1 LGSSHDQA
9 ARLDEQAEWLES
21 VEGLIRERG
30 PLTAARILDEVSAY
44 ARGRGVPTS
53 GRTPYRNTLP
63 AEQTM
68 PYPGDRDVEDR
79 INAYLRWNAMA
90 MVVRANKRHAGLGGH
105 LSTYASTLTLWEVG
119 FQHFFRGRGADG
131 GPVVPGDQV
140 FFQGHASPGIYARA
154 FLEGR
159 LTTEQLDLFRRE
171 VAGSGHGLPSYPH
184 PRSMGEFWEFPTVS
198 LGIGPLHAVY
208 QARFNRYLAARGLA
222 ETDDARVWCFVGDGE
237 TDEPETLAAIRLAA
251 REHLDNL
258 VFVVNGNLQRLDG
271 PVRGN
276 SRILDELEGVFVGA
290 GWHVLKVLWGTEWQ
304 NLFTA
309 SGRMALL
316 DRLEAMNDGD
326 LQRLTVLG
334 PDELR
339 ETLFGGDDP
348 GLRALG
354 DTLTDRELL
363 GLRRGGHDPRTVH
376 AAYTD
381 ATRHRGSPS
390 VVLAQTVKGY
400 ALGPNFEGRNA
411 THQMKKMTAQQ
422 LRTFRDILGL
432 PVTDD
437 QLADGLPPYLPLPP
451 GSTELAY
458 LHERRR
464 ALGGQLPRRPATPAI
479 LPAQPA
485 DAAFADFDAG
495 SGHHAVSTTVA
506 YTRLLRS
513 LMRDPAIGQ
522 RVVPI
527 VPDEGRTFGF
537 EVLYSEFGI
546 YAPDGQLYTPVDAGL
561 QLSYKEALTGQVL
574 QEGITEAGGLAELT
588 AAATA
593 GATWDT
599 AVVPFFTY
607 YSMFGFQR
615 VGDLIWALGDAR
627 GRGFLVGATAGRT
640 TLAGEG
646 LQHTDGSSHLA
657 ALAVP
662 GCRAYDPAFAY
673 ETAAV
678 VRDGIRRMYADG
690 EECFYY
696 LTDYNEEYVQPA
708 KPHDSG
714 IPGMSVDEAIVAGLH
729 RVNAAFDGGR
739 AHVRLLASGPAV
751 LAAQRAAADLAE
763 GHGISAEVWSVTSWK
778 QLRDDALAV
787 ERWNRA
793 HPDEDPRL
801 SHLRLALGDEPI
813 PVIAVSDYVS
823 ALPDQLARFI
833 PAPLVSLGTDGY
845 GISDTREELRAH
857 FGVDADG
864 IVTAATRLACPDGG
878 PHSAT
883 PEVTAATVTAASP
896 HAARRKPELVAGSQV
911 SSDQHRQDQEVPEWR
926 TPQPAG
932 PSKVL

>member
-1 LGSSHDQA
+1 VIIGDVTSLDFDRDPA
-9 ARLDEQAEWLES
+9 AWCEERAEWVDS
-21 VEGLIRERG
+21 VEGLIRARG
-30 PLTAARILDEVSAY
+30 PQAAARILEDVSEY
-44 ARGRGVPTS
+44 ARFRGIATS

-63 AEQTM
+63 PEAAM
-68 PYPGDRDVEDR
+68 PYPGDLDIEER
-79 INAYLRWNAMA
+79 INAHLRWNAMA
-90 MVVRANKRHAGLGGH
+90 MVVRANKRHPGLGGH

-119 FQHFFRGRGADG
+119 FQHFFRGRGSDG
-131 GPVVPGDQV
+131 TPAVPGDQV

-159 LTTEQLDLFRRE
+159 LSAAQLDLFRQE
-171 VAGSGHGLPSYPH
+171 VGGSGPGLPSYPH

-198 LGIGPLHAVY
+198 LGIGPLHAVH

-222 ETDDARVWCFVGDGE
+222 DTAGARVWCFVGDGE
-237 TDEPETLAAIRLAA
+237 TDEPETLSAIRLAA

-276 SRILDELEGVFVGA
+276 SRILDELEGVFAGA
-290 GWHVLKVLWGTEWQ
+290 GWHVLKVLWGSEWEA
-304 NLFTA
+304 LFSRPGGA
-309 SGRMALL
+309 QLL
-316 DRLEAMNDGD
+316 ARLEGMNDGD

-334 PDELR
+334 ADELR
-339 ETLFGGDDP
+339 ETLFGGGEPD
-348 GLRALG
+348 LRALG
-354 DTLTDRELL
+354 VSLTDAEIH
-363 GLRRGGHDPRTVH
+363 GLRRGGHDPRAVH
-376 AAYTD
+376 AAYAEALAHQGT
-381 ATRHRGSPS
+381 PS

-411 THQMKKMTAQQ
+411 THQMKKMTAAQ
-422 LRTFRDILGL
+422 LATFRDILRL
-432 PVTDD
+432 PVGDAE
-437 QLADGLPPYLPLPP
+437 LADGLPPYLPLPA
-451 GSTELAY
+451 GSRELDY
-458 LHERRR
+458 LRERRR
-464 ALGGQLPRRPATPAI
+464 SLGGLLPRRPATPAN
-479 LPAQPA
+479 LPTQPQESA
-485 DAAFADFDAG
+485 YADFDAG
-495 SGHHAVSTTVA
+495 SGKHAVSTTVA

-513 LMRDPAIGQ
+513 LMRDPAIGA
-522 RVVPI
+522 RIVPI

-546 YAPDGQLYTPVDAGL
+546 YAPDGQLYTPVDAGV
-561 QLSYKEALTGQVL
+561 QLSYRETATGQVL

-593 GATWDT
+593 GHTWDT

-696 LTDYNEEYVQPA
+696 LTVYNEDHVQPA
-708 KPHDSG
+708 KPVDSG
-714 IPGMSVDEAIVAGLH
+714 IPGLSVDDAIIAGLY
-729 RVNAAFDGGR
+729 RVTATTDGR
-739 AHVRLLASGPAV
+739 PAQVRLLASGPAV
-751 LAAQRAAADLAE
+751 PSAQRAAADLAAQR
-763 GHGISAEVWSVTSWK
+763 GIATEVWSVTSWK
-778 QLRDDALAV
+778 QLRDEALAV
-787 ERWNRA
+787 ERWNQA
-793 HPDEDPRL
+793 HPDQTPHT
-801 SHLRLALGDEPI
+801 SHLQLALGADQA
-813 PVIAVSDYVS
+813 PVVAVSDYVS
-823 ALPDQLARFI
+823 ALPDQLARFVD
-833 PAPLVSLGTDGY
+833 APFVSLGADGY
-845 GISDTREELRAH
+845 GISDTREALRAH

-864 IVTAATRLACPDGG
+864 IRAAAIRAVTASTQAAPSPARPTE
-878 PHSAT
+878 PH
-883 PEVTAATVTAASP
+883 V
-896 HAARRKPELVAGSQV
+896 VA
-911 SSDQHRQDQEVPEWR
+911 
-926 TPQPAG
+926 
-932 PSKVL
+932 

>member
-1 LGSSHDQA
+1 LFLPNDFVIIGAVTTVSLTRNQTDW
-9 ARLDEQAEWLES
+9 RDERAEWVES
-21 VEGLIRERG
+21 VDGLITAHG
-30 PLTAARILDEVSAY
+30 PRAAARILHDVSEY
-44 ARGRGVPTS
+44 ALGRGVPTY
-53 GRTPYRNTLP
+53 GRTPYRNTIP
-63 AEQTM
+63 AAQV
-68 PYPGDRDVEDR
+68 PSYPGDLATEER

-119 FQHFFRGRGADG
+119 FQHFFRGRGDVD

-159 LTTEQLDLFRRE
+159 LTAEQLDLFRRE
-171 VAGSGHGLPSYPH
+171 VAGAGHGLPSYPH

-208 QARFNRYLAARGLA
+208 QARFNRYLAARGLVDTA
-222 ETDDARVWCFVGDGE
+222 EARVWCFIGDGE

-258 VFVVNGNLQRLDG
+258 VFVINGNLQRLDG

-276 SRILDELEGVFVGA
+276 SRILDELEGIFAGA
-290 GWHVLKVLWGTEWQ
+290 GWHVLKVLWGTEWEG
-304 NLFTA
+304 LFSA
-309 SGRMALL
+309 PGGARLL

-334 PDELR
+334 AAELR

-354 DTLTDRELL
+354 STLTDAEIL
-363 GLRRGGHDPRTVH
+363 GLRRGGHDPRVVH
-376 AAYTD
+376 AAYAD
-381 ATRHRGSPS
+381 AVAHRGGPS

-400 ALGPNFEGRNA
+400 SLGPNFEGRNA
-411 THQMKKMTAQQ
+411 THQMKKMTPDQ

-432 PVTDD
+432 PVSDAE
-437 QLADGLPPYLPLPP
+437 LADGLPPYLPLPQ
-451 GSTELAY
+451 GSPELDY

-464 ALGGQLPRRPATPAI
+464 ALGGLLPRRPSIPAG
-479 LPAQPA
+479 LPRQPA
-485 DAAFADFDAG
+485 EAAFADFDAG
-495 SGHHAVSTTVA
+495 SGKHAVSTTVA

-513 LMRDPAIGQ
+513 LMRDPVIGG
-522 RVVPI
+522 RIVPI

-546 YAPDGQLYTPVDAGL
+546 YAPDGQRYTPVDAGV
-561 QLSYKEALTGQVL
+561 QLSYKESATGQVL

-593 GATWDT
+593 GHTWDT

-615 VGDLIWALGDAR
+615 VGDLIWALADSR

-646 LQHTDGSSHLA
+646 MQHTDGTSHLA

-662 GCRAYDPAFAY
+662 SCRAYDPAFAY

-678 VRDGIRRMYADG
+678 VRDGIQRMYGGG

-696 LTDYNEEYVQPA
+696 LTVYNEDHLQPA
-708 KPHDSG
+708 KPTESG
-714 IPGMSVDEAIVAGLH
+714 IPGMGVDEAIVAGLY
-729 RVNAAFDGGR
+729 RVAPAGGGR
-739 AHVRLLASGPAV
+739 PAQVRLLASGPAV
-751 LAAQRAAADLAE
+751 RAAQQAAADLATDD
-763 GHGISAEVWSVTSWK
+763 GISAQVWSVTSWK
-778 QLRDDALAV
+778 QLRDDALDV
-787 ERWNRA
+787 ERWRRD
-793 HPDEDPRL
+793 HPGEDPRRV
-801 SHLRLALGDEPI
+801 SHLVRALGDLPI
-813 PVIAVSDYVS
+813 PVVAVSDYVS

-833 PAPLVSLGTDGY
+833 DVPMVSLGTDGY
-845 GISDTREELRAH
+845 GVSDTREELRSH

-864 IVTAATRLACPDGG
+864 IHL
-878 PHSAT
+878 
-883 PEVTAATVTAASP
+883 TAASIASHRAAISSRSNEAIP
-896 HAARRKPELVAGSQV
+896 HETRPKPGLVA
-911 SSDQHRQDQEVPEWR
+911 
-926 TPQPAG
+926 
-932 PSKVL
+932 

>member
-1 LGSSHDQA
+1 MKTVDTTRDQTDW
-9 ARLDEQAEWLES
+9 RDEHAEWLES
-21 VEGLIRERG
+21 VDGLITARG
-30 PLTAARILDEVSAY
+30 AQAAARILDDVSRY
-44 ARGRGVPTS
+44 ARGKGVPTS
-53 GRTPYRNTLP
+53 GRTPYRNTIP
-63 AEQTM
+63 AAQTM
-68 PYPGDRDVEDR
+68 LYPGDLAVEER

-90 MVVRANKRHAGLGGH
+90 MVVRANKRHLGLGGH

-119 FQHFFRGRGADG
+119 FQHFFRGRGADD
-131 GPVVPGDQV
+131 GPAVPGDQV

-159 LTTEQLDLFRRE
+159 LTAQQLDLFRRE
-171 VAGSGHGLPSYPH
+171 VAGAGHGLPSYPH

-208 QARFNRYLAARGLA
+208 QARFNRYLAARGL
-222 ETDDARVWCFVGDGE
+222 TDTAHARVWCFIGDGE

-258 VFVVNGNLQRLDG
+258 VFVINGNLQRLDG

-276 SRILDELEGVFVGA
+276 SRILDELEDIFAGA

-304 NLFTA
+304 GLFSAPGGT
-309 SGRMALL
+309 ALL

-326 LQRLTVLG
+326 LQRLTILD
-334 PDELR
+334 PAELR

-348 GLRALG
+348 ELAALG
-354 DTLTDRELL
+354 STLTDAQIL
-363 GLRRGGHDPRTVH
+363 GLRRGGQDPRAVH
-376 AAYTD
+376 AAYAD
-381 ATRHRGSPS
+381 AVTHRGGPS

-411 THQMKKMTAQQ
+411 THQMKKMTPEQ
-422 LRTFRDILGL
+422 LRIFRDTLGL
-432 PVTDD
+432 SVSDAE
-437 QLADGLPPYLPLPP
+437 LADGMPPYLPLPA
-451 GSTELAY
+451 GSAELAY

-464 ALGGQLPRRPATPAI
+464 ALGGLLPRRPATPAV

-485 DAAFADFDAG
+485 QAAFADFDAG
-495 SGHHAVSTTVA
+495 SGKHAVSTTVA
-506 YTRLLRS
+506 FTRLLRS
-513 LMRDPAIGQ
+513 LMRDPVIGG

-546 YAPDGQLYTPVDAGL
+546 YAPDGQLYTPVDAGV
-561 QLSYKEALTGQVL
+561 QLSYKETATGQVL

-593 GATWDT
+593 GHTWDT

-615 VGDLIWALGDAR
+615 VGDLIWALADAR
-627 GRGFLVGATAGRT
+627 GRGFLIGATAGRT

-646 LQHTDGSSHLA
+646 MQHTDGSSHLA

-662 GCRAYDPAFAY
+662 SCRAYDPAFAY

-678 VRDGIRRMYADG
+678 VRDGIQRMYGDG

-696 LTDYNEEYVQPA
+696 LTVYNEDHLQPA
-708 KPHDSG
+708 KPTESG
-714 IPGMSVDEAIVAGLH
+714 IPGMSVDEAIVAGLY
-729 RVNAAFDGGR
+729 RVATTDAR
-739 AHVRLLASGPAV
+739 PTHVRLLASGPAV
-751 LAAQRAAADLAE
+751 RAAQQAAADLAGRSE
-763 GHGISAEVWSVTSWK
+763 LAAEVWSVTSWK

-787 ERWNRA
+787 ERWNDD
-793 HPDEDPRL
+793 HTGEPPRV
-801 SHLRLALGDEPI
+801 SHLRRALGDHPI
-813 PVIAVSDYVS
+813 PIVAVSDYVS

-833 PAPLVSLGTDGY
+833 DAPFVSLGTDGY
-845 GISDTREELRAH
+845 GISDTREELRSH

-864 IVTAATRLACPDGG
+864 IAATAAHVASDQAVSST
-878 PHSAT
+878 S
-883 PEVTAATVTAASP
+883 TAVVFH
-896 HAARRKPELVAGSQV
+896 HARPKPGLVAWSRPTPSTARLGGG
-911 SSDQHRQDQEVPEWR
+911 R
-926 TPQPAG
+926 TVAQ
-932 PSKVL
+932 

>member
-1 LGSSHDQA
+1 MASEDPGSSEADW
-9 ARLDEQAEWLES
+9 RDERAEWLES
-21 VEGLIRERG
+21 VDGLIGARG
-30 PLTAARILDEVSAY
+30 ARGAARILDEVSQY
-44 ARGRGVPTS
+44 ARGRGVPTG
-53 GRTPYRNTLP
+53 GRTPYRNTIP
-63 AEQTM
+63 AGRA
-68 PYPGDRDVEDR
+68 PAYPGDLGVEER

-90 MVVRANKRHAGLGGH
+90 MVVRANKRHPGLGGH

-131 GPVVPGDQV
+131 EAVVPGDQV

-171 VAGSGHGLPSYPH
+171 VAGAGHGLPSYPH

-208 QARFNRYLAARGLA
+208 QARFNRYLAARGLVD
-222 ETDDARVWCFVGDGE
+222 TSDARVWCFVGDGE

-258 VFVVNGNLQRLDG
+258 VFVINGNLQRLDG

-276 SRILDELEGVFVGA
+276 TRILDELEGIFAGA
-290 GWHVLKVLWGTEWQ
+290 GWHVLKVLWGTEWEE
-304 NLFTA
+304 LFSA
-309 SGRMALL
+309 PGGAVLR

-326 LQRLTVLG
+326 LQGLTVL
-334 PDELR
+334 DAAELR
-339 ETLFGGDDP
+339 ETLFGGGDP
-348 GLRALG
+348 ELATLG
-354 DTLTDRELL
+354 STLTDAELL
-363 GLRRGGHDPRTVH
+363 GLRRGGHDPRAVH
-376 AAYTD
+376 AAYAD
-381 ATRHRGSPS
+381 AVMHQGGPS

-400 ALGPNFEGRNA
+400 SLGPNFEGRNA
-411 THQMKKMTAQQ
+411 THQMKKMTPDQ

-432 PVTDD
+432 PVSDAD
-437 QLADGLPPYLPLPP
+437 LADGLPPYLALPS
-451 GSTELAY
+451 GSPELDY
-458 LHERRR
+458 LHRRRR
-464 ALGGQLPRRPATPAI
+464 ALGGSLPRRPATPAV

-485 DAAFADFDAG
+485 PAAFADFDSG
-495 SGHHAVSTTVA
+495 SGKHAVSTTVA

-513 LMRDPAIGQ
+513 LMRDPVIGG

-546 YAPDGQLYTPVDAGL
+546 YAPDGQLYTPVDAGV
-561 QLSYKEALTGQVL
+561 QLSYKEAATGQVL
-574 QEGITEAGGLAELT
+574 QEGISEAGGLAELT

-593 GATWDT
+593 GHTWDT
-599 AVVPFFTY
+599 AMVPFFTY

-615 VGDLIWALGDAR
+615 VGDLIWALADAR

-646 LQHTDGSSHLA
+646 LQHTDGTSHLA

-678 VRDGIRRMYADG
+678 VRDGIQRMYGDG

-696 LTDYNEEYVQPA
+696 LTVYNEDRVQPA
-708 KPHDSG
+708 KPAESG
-714 IPGMSVDEAIVAGLH
+714 VPGTSVDEAIIAGLY
-729 RVNAAFDGGR
+729 RVTAPVER
-739 AHVRLLASGPAV
+739 SPQVRLLASGPAV
-751 LAAQRAAADLAE
+751 GAALDAAADLADRS
-763 GHGISAEVWSVTSWK
+763 GIAAEVWSVTSWK
-778 QLRDDALAV
+778 QLRDDALTV
-787 ERWNRA
+787 EQWNDD
-793 HPDEDPRL
+793 HPGEAQRV
-801 SHLRLALGDEPI
+801 SHLRRALGDEPI
-813 PVIAVSDYVS
+813 PVVAASDYVS

-833 PAPLVSLGTDGY
+833 GAPLVSLGTDGY
-845 GISDTREELRAH
+845 GVSDTREELRAH

-864 IVTAATRLACPDGG
+864 IHAA
-878 PHSAT
+878 
-883 PEVTAATVTAASP
+883 AARSVGHRTASP
-896 HAARRKPELVAGSQV
+896 AGTTALTRHPPPRPGLVA
-911 SSDQHRQDQEVPEWR
+911 
-926 TPQPAG
+926 
-932 PSKVL
+932 